1 MLSSE
6 ADAKGFIPT
15 DEGHNLMNPKLQEF
29 VQNLLAAT
37 QAGALKWTQTAE
49 PGVYR
54 LMLDKGL
61 VRIYHLGPMS
71 VGENFVGCTVL
82 NSEGNVLYDVQ
93 APRKE
98 GGFLVSLYDLVDAG
112 FQENA
117 LDDLLAEVRM
127 KLQDNGR
134 RAPTGQR

>member
-1 MLSSE
+1 
-6 ADAKGFIPT
+6 
-15 DEGHNLMNPKLQEF
+15 MNDKLQEF
-29 VQNLLAAT
+29 VRSLLEGT

-71 VGENFVGCTVL
+71 AGENFVGVTVL

-93 APRKE
+93 LPQKE
-98 GGFLVSLYDLVDAG
+98 GGPLVKLYELVDG
-112 FQENA
+112 VFQEHA
-117 LDDLLAEVRM
+117 LNDLLAEVRM
-127 KLQDNGR
+127 KVQDK
-134 RAPTGQR
+134 GQRAKAGHR

>member
-1 MLSSE
+1 
-6 ADAKGFIPT
+6 
-15 DEGHNLMNPKLQEF
+15 MNPKLQEL
-29 VQNLLAAT
+29 VENLLAGT
-37 QAGALKWTQTAE
+37 QAGALQWTTTAE

-82 NSEGNVLYDVQ
+82 NSEGTVLHDVQVPRREGGPLVTLYDV
-93 APRKE
+93 
-98 GGFLVSLYDLVDAG
+98 VDG
-112 FQENA
+112 SFQETA

-127 KLQDNGR
+127 KMQDSSR
-134 RAPTGQR
+134 RATAGQR